1 MLARAALATILVA
14 LGATTAQSET
24 YGVHGQVQHRFERLS
39 DFALDADGT
48 SHEQLYR
55 HTFRTRVGGK
65 MSFSRDF
72 WISSTVQLLDG
83 QVLGAE
89 SPIPNGPRA
98 EQWRNGSI
106 EDRVELRESTL
117 QVPFGLGTF
126 RIGRMPVH
134 WGMGLVMHDGEQPD
148 TPFDDPRGGD
158 IVNGVAVT
166 LTPMLLFGPGR
177 MAHAA
182 HLSFGGDIVEQDE
195 LSRRT
200 DGDLAWRVWGA
211 MTWEEPW
218 LHGGFYVAARHLERE
233 NLDHA
238 EHIILD
244 TAWSYLKPLGE
255 ALRLNLEAEVA
266 VVTGKSALTRSPGSP
281 RHLEDILQVG
291 AATRVTLED
300 VGRGAS
306 YGLEFGFASGDG
318 DSDDDVNTAFRFDPA
333 RRVGMLLFDEVLS
346 RMSARHYAARNEAGN
361 SSATTWEEPTNGAV
375 TNSLYFAPSLGW
387 SLLGGTFDLR
397 VGGVIGLAPEPLPQG
412 DTSLPSSDVSM
423 WLLGYELNTSAK
435 VTVDIGDLLSLAL
448 GTQYGVFI
456 AGEGLDDVTGSQEIG
471 VVHKWRLL
479 ADVSF

>member
-1 MLARAALATILVA
+1 
-14 LGATTAQSET
+14 
-24 YGVHGQVQHRFERLS
+24 
-39 DFALDADGT
+39 
-48 SHEQLYR
+48 
-55 HTFRTRVGGK
+55 
-65 MSFSRDF
+65 
-72 WISSTVQLLDG
+72 
-83 QVLGAE
+83 
-89 SPIPNGPRA
+89 
-98 EQWRNGSI
+98 
-106 EDRVELRESTL
+106 
-117 QVPFGLGTF
+117 
-126 RIGRMPVH
+126 
-134 WGMGLVMHDGEQPD
+134 
-148 TPFDDPRGGD
+148 
-158 IVNGVAVT
+158 
-166 LTPMLLFGPGR
+166 
-177 MAHAA
+177 
-182 HLSFGGDIVEQDE
+182 
-195 LSRRT
+195 
-200 DGDLAWRVWGA
+200 

-218 LHGGFYVAARHLERE
+218 LHGGLYVAARHLERE